1 MINSAYFMSML
12 ISGLKLGSIYAIV
25 AIGYSIVYGILR
37 LINFAH
43 GDIMTIGVYIILM
56 LMNQAGVPIPAA
68 LLISV
73 AFSVGVGLL
82 IERLAY
88 RPLRDAS
95 EETTLISSLAVSAL
109 LQNLLQMVF
118 SAQRQP
124 FMLPE
129 ALRTTH
135 KIGIVNLST
144 INIITFISTAI
155 FLVIL
160 HLVLTKTRIGTAMR
174 ACSENLRAAR
184 LMGVNVNRVVMTA
197 FAIGSGLA
205 VIAGFLL
212 AGEYK
217 TVYPSLGFVP
227 GLKAFCAAVIGGIGS
242 LGGAVTGAFI
252 IGIAEMLFAGLVPT
266 TMTAYRDAFVFLLM
280 VIVLL
285 FRPNGLFGGSETARS

>member
-1 MINSAYFMSML
+1 MNLSYFLSML

-43 GDIMTIGVYIILM
+43 GDIMTIGVYVILV
-56 LMNQAGVPIPAA
+56 LMNSMGMPILAC

-73 AFSVGVGLL
+73 AFSVCVGLAV
-82 IERLAY
+82 ERLAY

-95 EETTLISSLAVSAL
+95 EEATLISSLAVSAL
-109 LQNLLQMVF
+109 LQNILQMIF
-118 SAQRQP
+118 TAQRQP
-124 FMLPE
+124 FLLPKWLTE
-129 ALRTTH
+129 GH
-135 KIGIVNLST
+135 KVGMVSIST
-144 INIITFISTAI
+144 VNIITFVVTAA

-160 HLVLTKTRIGTAMR
+160 YLILKKTRIGTAMR
-174 ACSENLRAAR
+174 ACSENLMAAR

-197 FAIGSGLA
+197 FAIGSGMA
-205 VIAGFLL
+205 VVAGLLL

-217 TVYPSLGFVP
+217 TVYPTLGFVP

-242 LGGAVTGAFI
+242 LGGAVTGAFM
-252 IGIAEMLFAGLVPT
+252 IGVAEMLFAGLMPT

-280 VIVLL
+280 VVVLL
-285 FRPNGLFGGSETARS
+285 FCPNGLFGGRETARS

>member
-1 MINSAYFMSML
+1 MSFSYFLTML

-43 GDIMTIGVYIILM
+43 GDIMTVGVYLILT
-56 LMNQAGVPIPAA
+56 LMNAIGMPILPA

-73 AFSVGVGLL
+73 GFSIGVGLL

-95 EETTLISSLAVSAL
+95 EEATLISSLAVSAL

-118 SAQRQP
+118 SSQRQP
-124 FMLPE
+124 FILPQWLT
-129 ALRTTH
+129 AGHQLGPVT
-135 KIGIVNLST
+135 VST
-144 INIITFISTAI
+144 INMITIIVT
-155 FLVIL
+155 VIL
-160 HLVLTKTRIGTAMR
+160 LILLHFVLKLTRIGTAMR
-174 ACSENLRAAR
+174 ACSENLKAAR
-184 LMGVNVNRVVMTA
+184 LMGVNVNKVVMAA

-205 VIAGFLL
+205 VLAGLLL

-242 LGGAVTGAFI
+242 MGGAVTGAFI
-252 IGIAEMLFAGLVPT
+252 IGVAEMLFAGLMPT

-280 VIVLL
+280 VIMLL
-285 FRPNGLFGGSETARS
+285 FRPNGLFGGETARS

>member
-1 MINSAYFMSML
+1 MINSTYFMSML

-56 LMNQAGVPIPAA
+56 LMNQAGMPILAS
-68 LLISV
+68 LCLSV
-73 AFSVGVGLL
+73 AFSVVVGLL

-109 LQNLLQMVF
+109 LQNLLQMIF

-129 ALRTTH
+129 NLRAVH
-135 KIGIVNLST
+135 RIGIVSLST
-144 INIITFISTAI
+144 INIITFIVTAI

-160 HLVLTKTRIGTAMR
+160 HLILKKTRIGTAMR
-174 ACSENLRAAR
+174 ACSENLQAAR
-184 LMGVNVNRVVMTA
+184 LMGVSVNRVVMTA

-205 VIAGFLL
+205 VVAGFLL

-252 IGIAEMLFAGLVPT
+252 IGVAEMLFAGLVPT

-280 VIVLL
+280 VVVLL

>member
-1 MINSAYFMSML
+1 MNLSYFLSML

-43 GDIMTIGVYIILM
+43 GDIMTVGVYIILV
-56 LMNQAGVPIPAA
+56 LMNSMGMPILAS

-73 AFSVGVGLL
+73 AFSVVVGLL

-95 EETTLISSLAVSAL
+95 EEATLISSLAVSAL
-109 LQNLLQMVF
+109 LQNILQMIF
-118 SAQRQP
+118 SAQRAP
-124 FMLPE
+124 FLLPKWLTE
-129 ALRTTH
+129 GH
-135 KIGIVNLST
+135 KVGMVSIST
-144 INIITFISTAI
+144 VNIITFIVTAA

-160 HLVLTKTRIGTAMR
+160 RLILKRTRIGTAMR

-184 LMGVNVNRVVMTA
+184 LMGVNVNKVVMTA
-197 FAIGSGLA
+197 FAIGSGMA
-205 VIAGFLL
+205 VVAGLLL

-217 TVYPSLGFVP
+217 TIYPTLGFVP

-242 LGGAVTGAFI
+242 LGGAVTGAFM
-252 IGIAEMLFAGLVPT
+252 IGVAEMLFAGLMPT

-280 VIVLL
+280 VVVLL
-285 FRPNGLFGGSETARS
+285 FCPNGLFGGRETARS